1 MTTESVDLTDID
13 RDTWLAMRHPFI
25 GSSDV
30 PTLFGEGYSGHT
42 VHDLWDQK
50 RSPNPPE
57 DKDITTRMWLG
68 QRAQELIG
76 ELVERETG
84 WQILPGRELLIDKK
98 KRMCATVDFRVHG
111 LDRGTGLIETK
122 LRDHMSFKQRYQ
134 DGLEAC
140 IYDRYQLA
148 TQMILDQDMSWGTV
162 AVCVGL
168 SKLWRFEYTRK
179 ELQPMIDE
187 IEQGVAGFWHA
198 VDNDVEPPIVADDL
212 PGFLSEHAGGQIK
225 DELQPADL
233 HGLDEVLT
241 KYAKAH
247 DDRKTAEKI
256 EKELKPQIVDAMRD
270 PELGERLTQYGW
282 SNDFLVKLRLSQI
295 AESTRTVKAHVRSIV
310 EVFRRDA
317 FEAPAD
323 G

>member
-1 MTTESVDLTDID
+1 MATQSIDLSDVS
-13 RDTWLAMRHPFI
+13 RDDWLAARHPYI
-25 GSSDV
+25 GSSEV
-30 PTLFGEGYSGHT
+30 PVLFGEGYSGQT

-50 RSPNPPE
+50 REPKPRE

-84 WQILPGRELLIDKK
+84 WEIMPGRELLYDDER
-98 KRMCATVDFRVHG
+98 RMCATVDFRVHG
-111 LDRGTGLIETK
+111 LDRGPGLIETK
-122 LRDHMSFKQRYQ
+122 LRDFLAFKQRYM

-148 TQMILDQDMSWGTV
+148 SQMILDQDMSWGTI

-168 SKLWRFEYTRK
+168 TRLHRFEYTRA

-187 IEQGVAGFWHA
+187 IEQGVAGFWHS
-198 VDNDVEPPIVADDL
+198 VQEGIEPPIVADDL
-212 PGFLSEHAGGQIK
+212 PSFLAEHVDGQIK

-247 DDRKTAEKI
+247 EERKAAEKL

-270 PELGERLTQYGW
+270 PELGERLTRYGW
-282 SNDFLVKLRLSQI
+282 SEDHLVKLNLSQI
-295 AESTRTVKAHVRSIV
+295 AESTRTVKKHVRSIV
-310 EVFRRDA
+310 QVFRRDA